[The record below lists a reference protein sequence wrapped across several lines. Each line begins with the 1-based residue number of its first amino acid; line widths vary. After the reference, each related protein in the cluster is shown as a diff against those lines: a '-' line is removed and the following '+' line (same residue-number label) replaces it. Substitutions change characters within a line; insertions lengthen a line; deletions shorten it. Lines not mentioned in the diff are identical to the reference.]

1 MFNDKEEEIIA
12 NVIVGLVTIAI
23 IILFIFAI
31 SLKKVTD

>member
-23 IILFIFAI
+23 ITLFIFAI
-31 SLKKVTD
+31 S